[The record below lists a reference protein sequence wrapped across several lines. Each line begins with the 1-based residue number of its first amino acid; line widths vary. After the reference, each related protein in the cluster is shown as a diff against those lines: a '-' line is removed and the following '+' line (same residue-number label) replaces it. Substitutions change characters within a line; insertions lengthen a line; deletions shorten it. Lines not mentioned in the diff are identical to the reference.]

1 MRYVLTEPTGI
12 RILQMTRPIE
22 KVERRSNLQVGV
34 LIWDIFNILF
44 FIAMGIF
51 RQNLKLKNPD
61 AYHILEAGYIICNFF
76 FLATVIFYVLT
87 LMDPG
92 YVDKQPNFQEILQKI
107 QAESYHLDYVCVHCE
122 NLRPENAEHC
132 NFCNRCV

>member
-44 FIAMGIF
+44 FITMGIF

-92 YVDKQPNFQEILQKI
+92 YVDKQPNF
-107 QAESYHLDYVCVHCE
+107 
-122 NLRPENAEHC
+122 
-132 NFCNRCV
+132 